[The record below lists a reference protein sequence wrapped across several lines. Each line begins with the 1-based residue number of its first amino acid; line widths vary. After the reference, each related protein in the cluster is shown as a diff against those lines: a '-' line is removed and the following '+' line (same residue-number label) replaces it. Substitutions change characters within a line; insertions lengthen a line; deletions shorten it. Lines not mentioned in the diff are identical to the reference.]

1 MVNNQLLNG
10 MILQVGEQMEEQT
23 HLIRLKFK
31 GLGSN
36 PPPLLLY
43 MIQTFWVVKPG
54 FIEFRFV
61 AGFLNT
67 RTKSM
72 LESITNCFC
81 FGKWVGI
88 FWVHKA

>member
-36 PPPLLLY
+36 PPPPSTVYDSDILGSKTWL
-43 MIQTFWVVKPG
+43 
-54 FIEFRFV
+54 
-61 AGFLNT
+61 
-67 RTKSM
+67 
-72 LESITNCFC
+72 
-81 FGKWVGI
+81 
-88 FWVHKA
+88 H